1 MSPHILITQKR
12 IDREIVNGYFT
23 WKWSLVEQIVWVMQ
37 SIIYFV
43 NDKLS
48 FILKDEIIQKIF
60 LLIVNAEE

>member
-37 SIIYFV
+37 SIIYFAS
-43 NDKLS
+43 DKLS

-60 LLIVNAEE
+60 LLIVNAQK